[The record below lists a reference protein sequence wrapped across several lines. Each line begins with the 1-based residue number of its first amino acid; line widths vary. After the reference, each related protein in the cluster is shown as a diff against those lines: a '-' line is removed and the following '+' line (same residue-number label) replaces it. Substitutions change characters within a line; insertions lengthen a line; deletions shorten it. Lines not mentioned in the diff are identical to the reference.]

1 MRSRLLVRVR
11 LHSVVHG
18 LLAIDGEPFAILV
31 VCRSNCMVLLNH
43 DIVRLYM
50 MGDLLRTA
58 TFAAGLGLV
67 FVSVFEQLK
76 AIANLGFVEA
86 VRVIRWLCG
95 TSYRLLTWTSG

>member
-1 MRSRLLVRVR
+1 MRSRLLVRVG
-11 LHSVVHG
+11 LHCVVHG

-31 VCRSNCMVLLNH
+31 VRRSNCMVLLNH

-58 TFAAGLGLV
+58 TFAGLGLV

-76 AIANLGFVEA
+76 AIANLGLVEA
-86 VRVIRWLCG
+86 VRVIRWLSG
-95 TSYRLLTWTSG
+95 TSYSLLTWTSG